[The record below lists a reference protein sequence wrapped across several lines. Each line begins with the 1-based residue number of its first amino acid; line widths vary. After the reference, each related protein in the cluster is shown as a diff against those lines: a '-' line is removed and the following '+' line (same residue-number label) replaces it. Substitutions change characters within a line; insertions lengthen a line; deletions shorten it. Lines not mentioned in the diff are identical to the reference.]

1 MDFPERLLQPMGGT
15 TTESPLPT
23 AVAFCCGTRQ
33 PESRKWLVFHL
44 PLEYKER
51 HAVAIHDESARNPLP
66 VVPAGTNPSRSFTTA
81 PGAGC
86 GLPRQH
92 TWRGERVG
100 GRELQL
106 DEWRA
111 TAARVAPDATRRAGI
126 GLLLSDLAEDDNR
139 WVRAYVRSVVAADP
153 ELVEPDVSH
162 RLREE

>member
-1 MDFPERLLQPMGGT
+1 MVG
-15 TTESPLPT
+15 
-23 AVAFCCGTRQ
+23 
-33 PESRKWLVFHL
+33 VFL

-51 HAVAIHDESARNPLP
+51 YAVAIPDETARNSLP
-66 VVPAGTNPSRSFTTA
+66 GALAGTNPCRSCTTA
-81 PGAGC
+81 PGGGG
-86 GLPRQH
+86 GLRRKH